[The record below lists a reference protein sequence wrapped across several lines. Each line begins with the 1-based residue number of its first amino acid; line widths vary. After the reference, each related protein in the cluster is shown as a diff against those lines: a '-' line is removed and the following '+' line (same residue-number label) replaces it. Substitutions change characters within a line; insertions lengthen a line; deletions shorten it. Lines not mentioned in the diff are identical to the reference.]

1 MAAVEGHL
9 PGPLRGRGVQGLL
22 QSRLGRTML
31 AAICGGPGLKKI
43 TTASYCYYHNVIAIH
58 LVLLRI
64 ISLIISLVTSTMT
77 ATAAAATAAMSSWH
91 PADLK
96 SCSVL

>member
-1 MAAVEGHL
+1 MAAVECHL

-31 AAICGGPGLKKI
+31 AAICGGPWLTEKI

-64 ISLIISLVTSTMT
+64 VSLIISLVTSTMT
-77 ATAAAATAAMSSWH
+77 ATAAAAMSSWH